1 MGHTATLIGA
11 VALAT
16 GLICLLC
23 GYFWGRSN
31 LRSQVE
37 DAVDLVRRSAD
48 AREFDL
54 REQLEQKMLELSD
67 FRPRIEGQPRSQKQL
82 AQNELQQVNAS
93 AANGSEKNESGNT
106 RKRPAPKQE
115 AAPPLVDP
123 TETTIQNLLKSME
136 EKLKQPEELPQ
147 VVAQASLSPAPPK
160 PAPPSLPANKPDPVT
175 QQNPRPAAS
184 ESSPAAPRLP
194 TQRSAPPPPAKLP
207 QQQPRVATQAATRPS
222 PAKPPASNKPPAA
235 KDEWQEFAA
244 SLEALRQKS
253 K

>member
-11 VALAT
+11 VALAS

-23 GYFWGRSN
+23 GFLWGRSN

-54 REQLEQKMLELSD
+54 REQLDQKMLELSQ
-67 FRPRIEGQPRSQKQL
+67 FRAQAEGRPRSQKQ
-82 AQNELQQVNAS
+82 AEQVNAS
-93 AANGSEKNESGNT
+93 TASDAATESGNM

-115 AAPPLVDP
+115 PPPPQIDQ
-123 TETTIQNLLKSME
+123 TEKTIQNLLKSME
-136 EKLKQPEELPQ
+136 ERLKQPEEAVIAQEILNPPAPKPLAAPPPAVAQQSPRPAAPQSSPEPSQ
-147 VVAQASLSPAPPK
+147 VVTQKSATPAPPK
-160 PAPPSLPANKPDPVT
+160 LPAT
-175 QQNPRPAAS
+175 QPAF
-184 ESSPAAPRLP
+184 
-194 TQRSAPPPPAKLP
+194 
-207 QQQPRVATQAATRPS
+207 ATQATTRPS
-222 PAKPPASNKPPAA
+222 SAKQPATSQRQAV

-244 SLEALRQKS
+244 SLEALRRQS